1 MIAIRGSEDRMRCS
15 DGNSLPFWKI
25 AHQKMVDLSCLPVIY
40 IKIVQADSGFENQ
53 MIGSGL
59 KLTVF
64 SASGVSSDFFIWR
77 FDGRNRERKTGEHYA

>member
-1 MIAIRGSEDRMRCS
+1 
-15 DGNSLPFWKI
+15 
-25 AHQKMVDLSCLPVIY
+25 MVDLSCLPVIY